1 MVTENKITTELF
13 VIEKEE
19 GIVTNKTWKM
29 LYFQVHSHHSVF
41 HKIKHFQFWIYL
53 ISVSWFTMEMGAVI
67 ITETPDIAYI

>member
-13 VIEKEE
+13 VIEKED

-29 LYFQVHSHHSVF
+29 LCFQAHSHYSMF

-53 ISVSWFTMEMGAVI
+53 ISI
-67 ITETPDIAYI
+67 R